1 MAFRMIVD
9 GVERQ
14 VDILARVPRLVLAI
28 DGRRVTVDDPGTGED
43 GRDSVTIDGMALVV
57 ARVQTLTGLAM
68 RSGGVTLTA
77 DLPGIGDATGDS
89 ASGDLRAPMPGTVVA
104 VDASVGDTVAVGD
117 PILTIESMKL
127 QMVLTAR
134 RAGVVAEILVTP
146 GDGFDKD
153 QLLARLADTGKPGED
168 TSDA

>member
-14 VDILARVPRLVLAI
+14 VDIIARRPHLVLAI
-28 DGRRVTVDDPGTGED
+28 DGRRITVQDPGTGD
-43 GRDSVTIDGMALVV
+43 TGRDRLVIDGIPLTV
-57 ARVQTLTGLAM
+57 ARAATVTGAVLRCDGLTF
-68 RSGGVTLTA
+68 VA
-77 DLPGIGDATGDS
+77 DIPALGAAAVGA

-104 VDASVGDTVAVGD
+104 LDAAPGDAVALGD

-127 QMVLTAR
+127 QMVLAAP
-134 RAGVVAEILVTP
+134 RAGVVAAIHVAA

-153 QLLARLADTGKPGED
+153 QLLASLTDDSKDTP
-168 TSDA
+168 DA